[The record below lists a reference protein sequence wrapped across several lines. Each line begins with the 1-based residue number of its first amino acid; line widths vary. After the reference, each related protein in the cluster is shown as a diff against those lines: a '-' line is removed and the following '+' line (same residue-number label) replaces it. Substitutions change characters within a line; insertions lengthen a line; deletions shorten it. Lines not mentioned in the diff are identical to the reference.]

1 MKNVSLYAVAS
12 QMVINLRNADTSCIQ
27 QRQLNPLFSLLAS
40 EEQINPYNTEKKTNI
55 IPHCAGNWQLTTID
69 FKNVYFSNTRSLNK
83 FHLPLHNRT
92 LEYF

>member
-40 EEQINPYNTEKKTNI
+40 EEQINPYNKKR
-55 IPHCAGNWQLTTID
+55 LTLFLIAPVTG
-69 FKNVYFSNTRSLNK
+69 S
-83 FHLPLHNRT
+83 
-92 LEYF
+92 